1 MAARPA
7 GQRRM
12 AWAAALLLSL
22 ALIAAL
28 VILGSPLVALDQAT
42 NLALKPL
49 RGPALTNFFTWISS
63 LAAPLTATIITLA
76 ASALLWMKRRRA
88 ALPALWILY
97 FGVPASMEFLK
108 ALIAR
113 PRPEPLAGIVETG
126 ASFPSGT
133 ATIGAALYG
142 FLAYLLARELNSKPQ
157 RQALTAAAAL
167 LIAAIAFSRL
177 ALSVHYLSDVVA
189 GVLLGGVWVVVVG
202 VLTAW
207 RR

>member
-7 GQRRM
+7 GQRRL

-28 VILGSPLVALDQAT
+28 VILGSPLVALDQAV
-42 NLALKPL
+42 NLALEPL
-49 RGPALTNFFTWISS
+49 RGPALTGLFTWISS
-63 LAAPLTATIITLA
+63 LASPLTATIIVLA

-88 ALPALWILY
+88 ALPALWVLY
-97 FGVPASMEFLK
+97 FGVPASMEAIKL
-108 ALIAR
+108 LVAR
-113 PRPEPLAGIVETG
+113 PRPEPLAGVIEIG

-133 ATIGAALYG
+133 ATIAAALYG
-142 FLAYLLARELNSKPQ
+142 FLAYLLTRELNSKPQ

-189 GVLLGGVWVVVVG
+189 GVLLGGLWVVVG
-202 VLTAW
+202 TALTEW